1 MNNEHPVE
9 NLMKS
14 TMENLR
20 DMIDVNTV
28 VGDAVET
35 RDGSYIVPISK
46 VTFGFASGG
55 SEFSNATKLSQEK
68 DNRLPFGGGSGA
80 GVTVKPVA
88 FLVVK
93 EDSVRLLP
101 VNQDNTYDRIV
112 DSVPQVLDMFKGFYN
127 EMKNNKS
134 NTNESTNNS
143 NTSTNTNTDANSNTN
158 ANTADSSSE
167 GSSSSMN
174 NNS

>member
-1 MNNEHPVE
+1 MTNEHPVE

-55 SEFSNATKLSQEK
+55 SEFGNEK
-68 DNRLPFGGGSGA
+68 NTSSDKERKLPFGGGSGA

-101 VNQDNTYDRIV
+101 VDQDNTYDRIV

-127 EMKNNKS
+127 DISKNKCSTKNS
-134 NTNESTNNS
+134 SHSTNMNDDDCS
-143 NTSTNTNTDANSNTN
+143 CED
-158 ANTADSSSE
+158 
-167 GSSSSMN
+167 SSSSMGN
-174 NNS
+174 DF

>member
-1 MNNEHPVE
+1 MNNEHPID

-28 VGDAVET
+28 IGDAVET
-35 RDGSYIVPISK
+35 KDGSYIIPISK
-46 VTFGFASGG
+46 VSFGFASGG
-55 SEFSNATKLSQEK
+55 SEFPDKSNSDKLESK
-68 DNRLPFGGGSGA
+68 YPFGGGSGA

-101 VNQDNTYDRIV
+101 LDHDSTYDRIV
-112 DSVPQVLDMFKGFYN
+112 DTVPQVMDMIKDLFK
-127 EMKNNKS
+127 KPSSNKS
-134 NTNESTNNS
+134 QKSDSYDSTDYSCKLN
-143 NTSTNTNTDANSNTN
+143 D
-158 ANTADSSSE
+158 E
-167 GSSSSMN
+167 
-174 NNS
+174 